1 MQGVEAVDHIVEQ
14 REELTFYKPNLV
26 NTTRTR

>member
-1 MQGVEAVDHIVEQ
+1 MQGVEAIDHIVEH
-14 REELTFYKPNLV
+14 REELTVYQPNLV